1 MSFSLNDLVLRT
13 MLDLNIIEAEET
25 PSNAD
30 YEFVK
35 QTIQSEFA
43 RLEAGGMQFSN
54 QSTTVDQIDPAMFT
68 LLSSHMGFC
77 IGPAF
82 QVMSAAT
89 AQQSKQFTEGNMWT
103 ITNPVKFPQEMKIE
117 RAARGAR
124 IRDPIISQ

>member
-1 MSFSLNDLVLRT
+1 

-82 QVMSAAT
+82 SVS
-89 AQQSKQFTEGNMWT
+89 
-103 ITNPVKFPQEMKIE
+103 
-117 RAARGAR
+117 
-124 IRDPIISQ
+124 

>member
-1 MSFSLNDLVLRT
+1 MSFTLNDLVLRT

-82 QVMSAAT
+82 QCHECRYRSTEQAVHRRQYVDYYKSCEIPAGNEDRT
-89 AQQSKQFTEGNMWT
+89 CRKRSKDQG
-103 ITNPVKFPQEMKIE
+103 
-117 RAARGAR
+117 
-124 IRDPIISQ
+124 SYH